1 MTRSELESKFSVII
15 NPLTSLR
22 APPDTRMMYI
32 PFDNIVTQ
40 GYVGQTVFEIQPL
53 ELQMTAPTMAT
64 MAFYSAFLGDMKI
77 LTQGHFNT
85 SWYSSRRN
93 TGEVVANIG
102 EKWLPSAHTLIEGL
116 IKKKG
121 GSHSAINASSLIEA
135 LILEHANTFPQVESV
150 FRNYAEQYEYL
161 NQYEGVDAGMV
172 LNNDVAVWMS
182 WVRGN

>member
-64 MAFYSAFLGDMKI
+64 MAFYSAFLGDI
-77 LTQGHFNT
+77 SIHPGIAHVEIQG
-85 SWYSSRRN
+85 
-93 TGEVVANIG
+93 
-102 EKWLPSAHTLIEGL
+102 K
-116 IKKKG
+116 
-121 GSHSAINASSLIEA
+121 
-135 LILEHANTFPQVESV
+135 
-150 FRNYAEQYEYL
+150 
-161 NQYEGVDAGMV
+161 
-172 LNNDVAVWMS
+172 
-182 WVRGN
+182 